1 MDAPTAA
8 VIGAGIGAS
17 VTLISTLLTT
27 FLAGWRQERTER
39 QKHLWAVED
48 AKSAKLDDALT
59 QMTIKL
65 ATALHSMC
73 WVTWLAAEGPARFTE
88 ERADGYDREMH
99 LLLPEISSWSSII
112 AALDIEAFRK
122 IRALVNEVYELDVR
136 IGTACLKLKD
146 AREGA
151 LNQLATL
158 LPECQQ
164 KEQGLAPAVAKIRP
178 RSNILTEA
186 AGISLGD
193 RSSALGRLTAS

>member
-27 FLAGWRQERTER
+27 FLAGWRQERTEG
-39 QKHLWAVED
+39 QKHIWAVED
-48 AKSAKLDDALT
+48 ANSAKLDDALT

-65 ATALHSMC
+65 ATALHLMC
-73 WVTWLAAEGPARFTE
+73 WVTWLAAKGPARFTE

-122 IRALVNEVYELDVR
+122 ISKLVDEIYELDVR
-136 IGTACLKLKD
+136 IGTASQTDRCKGRC
-146 AREGA
+146 AEPAGGA
-151 LNQLATL
+151 LAGMPT
-158 LPECQQ
+158 E
-164 KEQGLAPAVAKIRP
+164 GTGARAS
-178 RSNILTEA
+178 RSEDP
-186 AGISLGD
+186 S
-193 RSSALGRLTAS
+193 